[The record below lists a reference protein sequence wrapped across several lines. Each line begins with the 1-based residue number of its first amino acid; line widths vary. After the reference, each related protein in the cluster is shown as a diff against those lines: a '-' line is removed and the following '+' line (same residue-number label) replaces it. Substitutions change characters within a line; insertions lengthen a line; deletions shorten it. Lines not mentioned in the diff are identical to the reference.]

1 MPRSVPPRARL
12 KEMLGFIEMM
22 ERFYTQMLSVPKP
35 QIASAIKLGARV
47 LNFIP
52 VGRKKQA

>member
-1 MPRSVPPRARL
+1 MSPTARARL

-35 QIASAIKLGARV
+35 QIATALRLGAKV
-47 LNFIP
+47 LNFLP
-52 VGRKKQA
+52 AGRKKQA

>member
-1 MPRSVPPRARL
+1 VSATARARL

-35 QIASAIKLGARV
+35 QIATALRLGAKV
-47 LNFIP
+47 LNFLP
-52 VGRKKQA
+52 AGRKKQA